1 MSKKENKQEEQIVA
15 TINNREYTESQLN
28 DEQKVLVNELIQV
41 ENQIRELS
49 TALNKLS
56 RDKDYRIKD
65 FESHNKPEEKENDWD
80 NCNC

>member
-15 TINNREYTESQLN
+15 TINNRDYTESQLN
-28 DEQKVLVNELIQV
+28 DKQKVLVGELMQV

-65 FESHNKPEEKENDWD
+65 FESYNKPEEEKND
-80 NCNC
+80 

>member
-1 MSKKENKQEEQIVA
+1 MSKKENNQEEQIVA

-49 TALNKLS
+49 TALNKLY

-65 FESHNKPEEKENDWD
+65 FQSYNKPEEEKDD
-80 NCNC
+80 

>member
-49 TALNKLS
+49 TALNKLY

-65 FESHNKPEEKENDWD
+65 FESYNKPEEEKND
-80 NCNC
+80 

>member
-15 TINNREYTESQLN
+15 TINNRDYTESQLN
-28 DEQKVLVNELIQV
+28 DQQKVLVGELIQV

-65 FESHNKPEEKENDWD
+65 FESHNKPEEKEND
-80 NCNC
+80 

>member
-15 TINNREYTESQLN
+15 TINNRDYTESQLN
-28 DEQKVLVNELIQV
+28 DKQKVLVGELMQV

-65 FESHNKPEEKENDWD
+65 FESYNKPEEEKDD
-80 NCNC
+80 

>member
-15 TINNREYTESQLN
+15 TINNRDYTESQLN
-28 DEQKVLVNELIQV
+28 DKQKVLVKELIQV

-49 TALNKLS
+49 TALNKLY

-65 FESHNKPEEKENDWD
+65 FESYNKPEEEKND
-80 NCNC
+80 

>member
-15 TINNREYTESQLN
+15 TINNRDYRESQLN
-28 DEQKVLVNELIQV
+28 DKQKVLVGELMQV

-65 FESHNKPEEKENDWD
+65 FESHNKPEEKEND
-80 NCNC
+80 

>member
-49 TALNKLS
+49 TALNKLY

-65 FESHNKPEEKENDWD
+65 FQSYNKPEEEKDD
-80 NCNC
+80 

>member
-15 TINNREYTESQLN
+15 TINNRDYTESQLN

-49 TALNKLS
+49 TALNKLY

-65 FESHNKPEEKENDWD
+65 FESYNKPEEEKDD
-80 NCNC
+80 

>member
-1 MSKKENKQEEQIVA
+1 MTKKENKQEEQIVA

-49 TALNKLS
+49 TALNKLY

-65 FESHNKPEEKENDWD
+65 FESYNKPEEEKDD
-80 NCNC
+80 

>member
-28 DEQKVLVNELIQV
+28 NEQKILVNELIQV

-49 TALNKLS
+49 TALNKLY

-65 FESHNKPEEKENDWD
+65 FESYNKPEEEKDD
-80 NCNC
+80 

>member
-1 MSKKENKQEEQIVA
+1 MSKKENNQEEQIVA

-49 TALNKLS
+49 TALNKLY

-65 FESHNKPEEKENDWD
+65 FESYNKPEEEKDD
-80 NCNC
+80 

>member
-1 MSKKENKQEEQIVA
+1 MTKKENNQEEQIVA

-49 TALNKLS
+49 TALNKLY

-65 FESHNKPEEKENDWD
+65 FQSYNKPEEEKDD
-80 NCNC
+80 

>member
-1 MSKKENKQEEQIVA
+1 MSKKENNQEEQIVA

-49 TALNKLS
+49 TALNKLY

-65 FESHNKPEEKENDWD
+65 FQSYNTPE
-80 NCNC
+80 

>member
-65 FESHNKPEEKENDWD
+65 FESHNKPEEKEND
-80 NCNC
+80 

>member
-1 MSKKENKQEEQIVA
+1 MA

-49 TALNKLS
+49 TALNKLY

-65 FESHNKPEEKENDWD
+65 FQSYNKPEEEKDD
-80 NCNC
+80 

>member
-15 TINNREYTESQLN
+15 TINNRDYTESQLN
-28 DEQKVLVNELIQV
+28 DKQKVLVGELMQV

-65 FESHNKPEEKENDWD
+65 FESHNKPEEKEDD
-80 NCNC
+80 